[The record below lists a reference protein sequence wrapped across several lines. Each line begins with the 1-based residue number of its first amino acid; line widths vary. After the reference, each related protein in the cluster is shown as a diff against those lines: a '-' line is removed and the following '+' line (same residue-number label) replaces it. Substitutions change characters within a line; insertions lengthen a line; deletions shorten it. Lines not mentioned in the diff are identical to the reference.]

1 MDSDDKCMNSPTPL
15 TDSKY
20 EYDVLYCNV
29 NMIQQNRRTHEEIL
43 FENMIGSFKKNGGF
57 QGDIFIR
64 HFPKNK
70 VEYTMENTA
79 YSWKVV

>member
-1 MDSDDKCMNSPTPL
+1 MDSDNKCMNSPSPL
-15 TDSKY
+15 TDSTY

-29 NMIQQNRRTHEEIL
+29 NMIQINRRTNEKIL
-43 FENMIGSFKKNGGF
+43 FENMVGSFKKNEGF

-79 YSWKVV
+79 FSWKVV

>member
-1 MDSDDKCMNSPTPL
+1 
-15 TDSKY
+15 
-20 EYDVLYCNV
+20 
-29 NMIQQNRRTHEEIL
+29 MIQQNRRTHEEIL